1 MKFCAYCVGLTG
13 LGIVLLGLAVYQ
25 KIVRPKLALPR
36 AIVCVEHSIETP
48 APAPMP
54 PSRVPDFRPV
64 SDRYKI
70 SSPFG
75 VRLHPIFKRY
85 RMHAG
90 VDFPSPTGTPVRAA
104 ASGIVEES
112 IGKTGQ
118 STYGKYVRICHDDQ
132 YSSLYA
138 HLSRVLVRPGQ
149 DIARGDTIGLSGNTG
164 LSKGPHLHF
173 EVFRFDK
180 RIDPM
185 SIWKGQP
192 NPNKPSFSSKTYAS
206 NP

>member
-13 LGIVLLGLAVYQ
+13 LGVVLLGLAVYQ
-25 KIVRPKLALPR
+25 KIVRPKFALSR
-36 AIVCVEHSIETP
+36 TIICVEP
-48 APAPMP
+48 AQTEPNPIP
-54 PSRVPDFRPV
+54 ESRVPSLRPV
-64 SDRYKI
+64 ADRYKI

-75 VRLHPIFKRY
+75 VRLHPVVKRY
-85 RMHAG
+85 RMHRG

-104 ASGIVEES
+104 ASGTVQDMVV
-112 IGKTGQ
+112 KKGQ
-118 STYGKYVRICHDDQ
+118 STYGKYVMLCHDDA

-138 HLSRVLVRPGQ
+138 HLSKVLVKAGQ
-149 DIARGDTIGLSGNTG
+149 EVVRGDTIGLSGNTG

-173 EVFRFDK
+173 EVFHYDK

-185 SIWKGQP
+185 RIWEQNLTP
-192 NPNKPSFSSKTYAS
+192 VPSAFSSNTYAS